1 MTGGK
6 KMTEPVLSL
15 VISALFIGLGAG
27 MPVRK
32 CGGQPLR
39 GKERR
44 HSGNADIGTS

>member
-1 MTGGK
+1 
-6 KMTEPVLSL
+6 MTEPVLSL

-44 HSGNADIGTS
+44 QSGNADIGTS